1 MGLFRR
7 KKKEIGPLNEII
19 WSRICEH
26 QLERFEFPTGPNFCL
41 AFGYKINSEEHVIL
55 GSVNKD
61 NDKFDFEYSAERGVM
76 PSFTKSEIEEFLGKI
91 PPMIDTRYETGKFT
105 AGILYDKRI
114 CKGYWKAIH

>member
-1 MGLFRR
+1 
-7 KKKEIGPLNEII
+7 
-19 WSRICEH
+19 
-26 QLERFEFPTGPNFCL
+26 
-41 AFGYKINSEEHVIL
+41 
-55 GSVNKD
+55 
-61 NDKFDFEYSAERGVM
+61 M